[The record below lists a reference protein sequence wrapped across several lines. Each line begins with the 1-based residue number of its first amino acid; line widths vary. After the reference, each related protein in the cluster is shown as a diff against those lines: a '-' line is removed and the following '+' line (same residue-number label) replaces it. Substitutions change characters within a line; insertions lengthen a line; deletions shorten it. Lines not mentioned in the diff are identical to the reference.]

1 MLTESELNRYQ
12 RQIKIIGDVGQEKL
26 KKTKVLIAGA
36 GGLGSVISVY
46 VAVAGI
52 GTIRIVDHDVVELS
66 NLNRQILH
74 WDLDVGREKT
84 ESARDKLQSIN
95 PDVEVE
101 TIFTTIDGDNVND
114 LVGDSDLIIDAMDN
128 FPVRYLLNKTAL
140 MKNIPLFHGAISGF
154 NGQATSI
161 IPGETACLRCIFPK
175 APPTK
180 TFPVIGTTCGIV
192 GCIQAT
198 EAIKYILGMGELLK
212 SRLLLW
218 DGLNA
223 RTDEIPI
230 VRNPDCDDCKTIRSD
245 YSR

>member
-1 MLTESELNRYQ
+1 MLTNSELDRYQ
-12 RQIKIIGDVGQEKL
+12 RQIRIIGDEGQEKL
-26 KKTKVLIAGA
+26 KRTKVLIAGA

-46 VAVAGI
+46 AAVAGI
-52 GTIRIVDHDVVELS
+52 GTIRIVDCDVVELS

-84 ESARDKLQSIN
+84 ESAQDKLQSIN

-101 TIFTTIDGDNVND
+101 TILMTIDGDNVYD

-128 FPVRYLLNKTAL
+128 FSVRYLLNESAL
-140 MKNIPLFHGAISGF
+140 RKNIPLFHGAISGF

-161 IPGETACLRCIFPK
+161 IPGKTACLRCIFPTN
-175 APPTK
+175 PPAETS
-180 TFPVIGTTCGIV
+180 PVIGTTCGII

-198 EAIKYILGMGELLK
+198 EAIKYILEIGELLEN
-212 SRLLLW
+212 RLLLW

-223 RTDEIPI
+223 MAEEIP
-230 VRNPDCDDCKTIRSD
+230 VERNPRCIDCGDAQNV
-245 YSR
+245 